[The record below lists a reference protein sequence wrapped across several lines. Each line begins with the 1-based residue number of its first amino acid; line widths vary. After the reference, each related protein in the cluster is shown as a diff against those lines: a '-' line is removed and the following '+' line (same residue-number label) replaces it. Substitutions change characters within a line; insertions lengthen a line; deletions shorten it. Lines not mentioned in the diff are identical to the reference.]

1 MEKET
6 ALEIEI
12 TKIDD
17 NYSYC
22 KIMYQNKNILKF
34 QYIIFWEFNLLCK
47 KWVPKFLYWIR

>member
-34 QYIIFWEFNLLCK
+34 FK
-47 KWVPKFLYWIR
+47 KISIHHFLGV